1 MASKASRTSLRKMRG
16 GRRVFRGSNGGKFSV
31 PNVAIPNVAIPNV
44 VIPNFA
50 IPNFAIPNVAIDS
63 KALRL
68 ATKGSERLPLMDQRA
83 VDAADEAL
91 KVVDGV
97 LEERKDEAKS
107 FKR

>member
-1 MASKASRTSLRKMRG
+1 MVPKTLRFSLRRLRG
-16 GRRVFRGSNGGKFSV
+16 GRHANRVPVSGKISM
-31 PNVAIPNVAIPNV
+31 
-44 VIPNFA
+44 PNFV
-50 IPNFAIPNVAIDS
+50 IPNVAIDP

-83 VDAADEAL
+83 VKAADEAL

>member
-1 MASKASRTSLRKMRG
+1 M
-16 GRRVFRGSNGGKFSV
+16 
-31 PNVAIPNVAIPNV
+31 PNFVVSNV
-44 VIPNFA
+44 V
-50 IPNFAIPNVAIDS
+50 IPNVAIDS

-107 FKR
+107 VKR

>member
-1 MASKASRTSLRKMRG
+1 MASKASRTSLRRLRG
-16 GRRVFRGSNGGKFSV
+16 GRHAYRVPVSGKIPM
-31 PNVAIPNVAIPNV
+31 PNFVIPNV
-44 VIPNFA
+44 V
-50 IPNFAIPNVAIDS
+50 IPNVAIDS

-107 FKR
+107 VKR

>member
-1 MASKASRTSLRKMRG
+1 MASKASMTSLSWKIPM
-16 GRRVFRGSNGGKFSV
+16 
-31 PNVAIPNVAIPNV
+31 PNFIISNV
-44 VIPNFA
+44 V
-50 IPNFAIPNVAIDS
+50 IPNVAIDS

-68 ATKGSERLPLMDQRA
+68 ATKGSERLPLMDQRV